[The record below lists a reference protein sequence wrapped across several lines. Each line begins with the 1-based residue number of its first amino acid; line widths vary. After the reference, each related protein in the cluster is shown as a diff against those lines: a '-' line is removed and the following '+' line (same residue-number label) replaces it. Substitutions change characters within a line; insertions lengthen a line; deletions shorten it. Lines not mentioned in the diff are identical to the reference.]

1 MSKDLLLEV
10 GTEEIPAG
18 FMEGVFE
25 QLERLA
31 RNLFIGNRVEI
42 GKVKATGTP
51 RRLALYIEDVAE
63 QQSDLKKEV
72 RGPAKSVAFDEAGN
86 PTKAGSGFA
95 RGQGITPEK
104 LEIRDTDNG
113 EYVFAVT
120 VEEGKATTELLSE
133 LLVKIIK
140 ELNFPKSMR
149 WANQELRF
157 ARPIKWLLALY
168 GTEKINLSLAEVES
182 DNWTLGHRFLSEG
195 QVKIDKAATYFDKLK
210 EEYVIVDHLQRREII
225 VEQIKEIGE
234 KYDVEVVIEEELLQ
248 EVNFLVEYP
257 TALCGKFEE
266 EFLQLPEEVLVT
278 SMREHQRYFP
288 VKDEAGKLKN
298 MFVTVRNGTDE
309 YIDTVRAGNE
319 KVLRARLSDGIF
331 FYQEDQKGNLEEKV
345 EKLKDIIFQKELG
358 TLYEK
363 VERLITL
370 AEGFG
375 QLLELSN
382 AEIEQA
388 KRAAKLAKADLVT
401 EVVNEFPKLQ
411 GTMGKEYALLDGED
425 KEVAQT
431 IFEHYLPRHA
441 TDQLPGLEI
450 SRVISIADKIDN
462 IVGCFSVGIIPTGSQ
477 DPYALRR
484 QAQGIVKIIVDA
496 GLDLKLDQLINTALD
511 ILAEQGKLEA
521 SAAKVKEQVL
531 DFFKLR
537 LQNLLEEAE
546 VRYDVSDAI
555 LEINYYDVNDT
566 LMRAD
571 ALMDFRAEEG
581 FEELITAFNRA
592 SNLAAKAEK
601 DQVDPGLFQEEAT
614 EQLYS
619 AYQEVR
625 EEIEQL
631 TAKKY
636 YLQALQE
643 VAKLKKPIDNFFNSV
658 MVMTDDQQIKNNR
671 LGLLKVVSQ
680 LLSRIADLTKI
691 VID

>member
-1 MSKDLLLEV
+1 MSNDLLLEV

-18 FMEGVFE
+18 FMEGAFE
-25 QLERLA
+25 QLEELA
-31 RNLFIGNRVEI
+31 CNLFADNRVEI
-42 GKVKATGTP
+42 GEVRATGTP
-51 RRLALYIEDVAE
+51 RRLVLYIEDVAE

-72 RGPAKSVAFDEAGN
+72 RGPAKSVAFDDAGN
-86 PTKAGSGFA
+86 PTKAGVGFA
-95 RGQGITPEK
+95 RGQGIDPEE
-104 LEIRDTDNG
+104 LEIRDTENG
-113 EYVFAVT
+113 KYVFAVT
-120 VEEGKATTELLSE
+120 VEEGKATTELLSQI
-133 LLVKIIK
+133 LIKIIK
-140 ELNFPKSMR
+140 DLNFPKAMR

-168 GTEKINLSLAEVES
+168 GTEKIELSLAGVES

-195 QVKIDKAATYFDKLK
+195 KVKIEEATTYFNKLK
-210 EEYVIVDHLQRREII
+210 EEYVIVDHLQRREMI
-225 VEQIKEIGE
+225 VEQIKEIGQE
-234 KYDVEVVIEEELLQ
+234 YDVEVVIEEGLLQ

-257 TALCGKFEE
+257 TALSGSFEE
-266 EFLQLPEEVLVT
+266 EFLQLPEEVLIT

-288 VKDEAGKLKN
+288 VRDEAGDLKN

-309 YIDTVRAGNE
+309 YIGTVRAGNE

-331 FYQEDQKGNLEEKV
+331 FYQEDQAEKLEDKV
-345 EKLKDIIFQKELG
+345 EELKDIIFQKELG

-363 VERLITL
+363 IERMITL
-370 AEGFG
+370 AENFG
-375 QLLELSN
+375 QLLELSD

-401 EVVNEFPKLQ
+401 EMVNEFAKLQ
-411 GTMGKEYALLDGED
+411 GTMGKEYALLDGEEE
-425 KEVAQT
+425 EVAQA

-450 SRVISIADKIDN
+450 SRVVSISDKIDN

-496 GLDLKLDQLINTALD
+496 GLNLQLDQLIDTALD
-511 ILAEQGKLEA
+511 SLAEQNKLEA
-521 SAAKVKEQVL
+521 SAVEVKEQVL

-546 VRYDVSDAI
+546 IRYDVSDAV
-555 LEINYYDVNDT
+555 LAINYYDVNDT

-571 ALMDFRAEEG
+571 ALMEFRAEEG

-592 SNLAAKAEK
+592 SNLAAKAEEK
-601 DQVDPGLFQEEAT
+601 QFDPELFREEPT

-658 MVMTDDQQIKNNR
+658 MVMTDDQEIKNNR
-671 LGLLKVVSQ
+671 LGLLKTVSQ

>member
-1 MSKDLLLEV
+1 MSNDLLLEV

-18 FMEGVFE
+18 FMEGAFE

-31 RNLFIGNRVEI
+31 RDLFTDNRVEI
-42 GKVKATGTP
+42 GEVKATGTP
-51 RRLALYIEDVAE
+51 RRLALYIKDVAE

-72 RGPAKSVAFDEAGN
+72 RGPAKSVAFDESGN
-86 PTKAGSGFA
+86 PTKAGAGFA
-95 RGQGITPEK
+95 RGQGITPEE
-104 LEIRDTDNG
+104 LEIRDTENG

-168 GTEKINLSLAEVES
+168 GTEKIDLSLAGVES
-182 DNWTLGHRFLSEG
+182 DNWTLGHRFLSDG
-195 QVKIDKAATYFDKLK
+195 QVKIDKAATYFDKLE
-210 EEYVIVDHLQRREII
+210 EEYVIADHLQRREMI
-225 VEQIKEIGE
+225 VEQIKEIGQQH
-234 KYDVEVVIEEELLQ
+234 DVEVVIEEELLH

-266 EFLQLPEEVLVT
+266 EFLQLPEEVLIT

-288 VKDEAGKLKN
+288 VKDEAGELKN

-331 FYQEDQKGNLEEKV
+331 FYQEDQKEKLEEKL
-345 EKLKDIIFQKELG
+345 EELKDIIFQKELG

-363 VERLITL
+363 VERMVTL
-370 AEGFG
+370 AEDFG

-382 AEIEQA
+382 AEIKQA

-401 EVVNEFPKLQ
+401 EMVNEFAKLQ

-425 KEVAQT
+425 EEVAQA

-496 GLDLKLDQLINTALD
+496 GLNLKLDQLIDTALD
-511 ILAEQGKLEA
+511 ALAEQDKLEA
-521 SAAKVKEQVL
+521 SAAEVKEEVL
-531 DFFKLR
+531 EFFKLR
-537 LQNLLEEAE
+537 LENLLEEAE
-546 VRYDVSDAI
+546 IRYDVSDAV
-555 LEINYYDVNDT
+555 LATNYYDVNDT

-571 ALMDFRAEEG
+571 AVMEFRGEEG

-592 SNLAAKAEK
+592 SNLAAKAESE
-601 DQVDPGLFQEEAT
+601 QLDPELFEAEAT
-614 EQLYS
+614 KELYS
-619 AYQEVR
+619 AYQEVK
-625 EEIEQL
+625 EEIEEL
-631 TAKKY
+631 TTKKY

-643 VAKLKKPIDNFFNSV
+643 VAKLKGPIDNFFNSV
-658 MVMTDDQQIKNNR
+658 MVMTDDQQVKNNR